1 MLYPLYCFD
10 LGTKYTKIMQT
21 KKNLIDKAQFQ
32 YFLFFFIFFFYW
44 HMMGESSHNKYTAL
58 PSLKS
63 SVESEV

>member
-32 YFLFFFIFFFYW
+32 YFLFFFIFFFLLA
-44 HMMGESSHNKYTAL
+44 HDGGT
-58 PSLKS
+58 LKQ
-63 SVESEV
+63 